1 MVLSEGDNIMTNMV
15 DVDAIRSHVQTE
27 LKRWQVPA
35 VELVA
40 VHQGDVVLA
49 DAFGF
54 RDWDA
59 RSPASPHTL
68 FHHGST
74 GKAFT
79 GVLAGTLVDAGLLD
93 WDRPVGDYLPDFR
106 LPAGML
112 GHRISTADL
121 LSHRSGLARHE
132 FAWVAN
138 PSLDRGELVRRL
150 RYLPSNIEPRT
161 RFVYSNLGYVTVGH
175 LVAVLTGSTWE
186 DQMRERVLQPL
197 GMSRT
202 HTSVDHAHTLE
213 HAQPYVLKAHGPGVS
228 NQESESGA
236 GTSGDVWS
244 AIPWRQSDQIAPAGG
259 IITCAVDTVRWLQL
273 QLSDGEVD
281 GKCIISAESL
291 ARTRRLHTP
300 IDAPGPDP
308 DIWFYGYA
316 FGWLVGT
323 FRGRRLLWH
332 NGGID
337 GFKTEIAVLPGENIA
352 VAASCNVLDSD
363 LPLSLVFHMIDSL
376 LDEEPKPWS
385 QTFLAA
391 RRDRPAPI
399 DPEHVEVTHP
409 SHHIES
415 YAGHYVHPGYGT
427 LQVEVQDGEMHTVL
441 GELEMTTRHR
451 HYDTWTI
458 EYEPLESSFTMTF
471 LTNAD
476 GKLFAVELDLEPSMA
491 PLRFEIVA
499 KETDE

>member
-1 MVLSEGDNIMTNMV
+1 MTNMV
-15 DVDAIRSHVQTE
+15 DVEELRTHVMAE
-27 LKRWQVPA
+27 LERWQVPA

-40 VHQGDVVLA
+40 VHQGDVVMA

-59 RSPASPHTL
+59 QSPASPHTL

-79 GVLAGTLVDAGLLD
+79 GVLAGTLVDAGLLE

-106 LPAGML
+106 MPAGML
-112 GHRISTADL
+112 GHRITTADL

-132 FAWVAN
+132 VAWVAN
-138 PSLDRGELVRRL
+138 PSLDRGELLRRL

-161 RFVYSNLGYVTVGH
+161 SFVYSNLGYVTVGH
-175 LVAVLTGSTWE
+175 LVGVLTGSTWE

-202 HTSVDHAHTLE
+202 HTSVGHAQTVE
-213 HAQPYVLKAHGPGVS
+213 HAQPYVLKGHGPGVS
-228 NQESESGA
+228 KQESESDARISPGQ
-236 GTSGDVWS
+236 WS

-259 IITCAVDTVRWLQL
+259 IISCAVDTVRWLQL

-281 GKCIISAESL
+281 GKRIISAEAL

-300 IDAPGPDP
+300 IDAPGPDT

-337 GFKTEIAVLPGENIA
+337 GFKTEIAILPDEKIA

-363 LPLSLVFHMIDSL
+363 LPLSLVFHVIDSL
-376 LDEEPKPWS
+376 LGEKPKPWS
-385 QTFLAA
+385 QTFLAT
-391 RRDRPAPI
+391 RLNRPP
-399 DPEHVEVTHP
+399 PVGPQPVEVTHP
-409 SHHIES
+409 SHPIES
-415 YAGHYVHPGYGT
+415 YAGRYVHPGYGT
-427 LQVEVQDGEMHTVL
+427 LQVEVRAGELHTVL
-441 GELEMTTRHR
+441 GELEMTTRYR

-458 EYEPLESSFTMTF
+458 EYEPLESSFTITF

-476 GKLFAVELDLEPSMA
+476 GKLFAVEVNLEPSID
-491 PLRFEIVA
+491 PIRFEIA
-499 KETDE
+499 SKETDE